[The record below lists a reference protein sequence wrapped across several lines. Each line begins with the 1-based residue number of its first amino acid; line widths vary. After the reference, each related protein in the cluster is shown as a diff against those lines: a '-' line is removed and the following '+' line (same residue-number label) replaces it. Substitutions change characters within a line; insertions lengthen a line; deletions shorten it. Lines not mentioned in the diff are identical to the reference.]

1 MTEFADLDDEPS
13 NKSENELSR
22 ENRRL
27 NGTIST
33 QIECAQAK
41 QRLYA
46 SKSQQIQNSNKF
58 QQHTSFENKEN
69 AVNNDNGDSVGSGA
83 SYELPPYDFLATIV
97 CYVTRFA
104 QMFIQVNLET

>member
-1 MTEFADLDDEPS
+1 MTEFTELDDEPS
-13 NKSENELSR
+13 DKSENKL
-22 ENRRL
+22 NHRL
-27 NGTIST
+27 NGTVPT

-46 SKSQQIQNSNKF
+46 PKSQQIQNSNKF
-58 QQHTSFENKEN
+58 KQQSPFENKQN
-69 AVNNDNGDSVGSGA
+69 AVNIDNGDSVGSGT
-83 SYELPPYDFLATIV
+83 SYELPAYDFLATIV